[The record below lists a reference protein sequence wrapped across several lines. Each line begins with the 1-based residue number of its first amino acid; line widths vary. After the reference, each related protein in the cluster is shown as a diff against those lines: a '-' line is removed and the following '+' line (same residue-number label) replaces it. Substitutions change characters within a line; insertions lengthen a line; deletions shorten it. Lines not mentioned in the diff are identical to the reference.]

1 MIDILG
7 YTPDEIVNRSAWNFF
22 SKDELPYA
30 QEFHRKRVVMDTAAV
45 LAYCN
50 VLAKDG
56 SWITCECCFTIVY
69 DVMIVCTSI
78 YQRGGK
84 SESKLLKKAGTTVT
98 TLTPLLDRA
107 LAAPIVRR
115 IFSSSPKDPRYHMLS
130 HISSKFSQ
138 PVKPVEHE
146 PRAALFLNR
155 FTRTL
160 TIMYATSALEEVIG
174 IPASVMRGRS
184 FYYCIAENCLQD
196 SINCL
201 ENAKGND
208 SIAYLRFWFRDPRAD
223 DPTPAPDN
231 DSDDEMTTEM
241 SEDTSEGGV
250 QLNSSHGASSS
261 SRSNVSTGMGS
272 AVDSSDNMD
281 VDQVDGGAGDPN
293 SRTSSGDSGNENESH
308 EAIFGDSRESRSS
321 ASSLPSS
328 PGTPRSTPAR
338 ATNDPIELEAVI
350 SCASDG
356 LVVCLRKA
364 RPMIPHPTHRP
375 SQPTHPNGVFAAPW
389 ATQPIL
395 PPLEARPRAGF
406 ASGFA
411 PSLGPM
417 AARHDSAS
425 PPRAHGPDSQDF
437 MSVIR
442 EQAVFAWALTGIN
455 GSLADHAKG
464 KPASYSVPSDGF
476 SVWANDASQ
485 HNGNTEI
492 RRDNG
497 PSPSDERRAA
507 SQMFGDPGL
516 GRNGNNGVGN
526 GSSFMR

>member
-1 MIDILG
+1 
-7 YTPDEIVNRSAWNFF
+7 
-22 SKDELPYA
+22 
-30 QEFHRKRVVMDTAAV
+30 
-45 LAYCN
+45 
-50 VLAKDG
+50 
-56 SWITCECCFTIVY
+56 
-69 DVMIVCTSI
+69 
-78 YQRGGK
+78 
-84 SESKLLKKAGTTVT
+84 
-98 TLTPLLDRA
+98 
-107 LAAPIVRR
+107 
-115 IFSSSPKDPRYHMLS
+115 MLS

-138 PVKPVEHE
+138 PVKPKEHE

-174 IPASVMRGRS
+174 VPASVMRGRS

-208 SIAYLRFWFRDPRAD
+208 SIAYLRFWFRDPRSD
-223 DPTPAPDN
+223 DPAPAPDN

-250 QLNSSHGASSS
+250 QLQSQS
-261 SRSNVSTGMGS
+261 SRSDASAAMES
-272 AVDSSDNMD
+272 AVESGDSMD
-281 VDQVDGGAGDPN
+281 VDQMGGAAEDPN
-293 SRTSSGDSGNENESH
+293 SRTSSGDSGNENETH

-328 PGTPRSTPAR
+328 PGTPRNTPSR
-338 ATNDPIELEAVI
+338 APNDPIELEAVI

-411 PSLGPM
+411 PALGPQ

-425 PPRAHGPDSQDF
+425 PPRVHGPDSHDF

-464 KPASYSVPSDGF
+464 KPRGHSVPSDGYA
-476 SVWANDASQ
+476 VWANDASQ
-485 HNGNTEI
+485 HAETPEA
-492 RRDNG
+492 RQDSG
-497 PSPSDERRAA
+497 PSAGDERRAA

-516 GRNGNNGVGN
+516 GRNNNGGGA
-526 GSSFMR
+526 GSGSFMK

>member
-1 MIDILG
+1 
-7 YTPDEIVNRSAWNFF
+7 
-22 SKDELPYA
+22 
-30 QEFHRKRVVMDTAAV
+30 
-45 LAYCN
+45 
-50 VLAKDG
+50 
-56 SWITCECCFTIVY
+56 
-69 DVMIVCTSI
+69 
-78 YQRGGK
+78 
-84 SESKLLKKAGTTVT
+84 
-98 TLTPLLDRA
+98 
-107 LAAPIVRR
+107 
-115 IFSSSPKDPRYHMLS
+115 MLS
-130 HISSKFSQ
+130 HISHKFTQ
-138 PVKPVEHE
+138 PVKPVQHE

-223 DPTPAPDN
+223 DPAPALDN

-250 QLNSSHGASSS
+250 QLQSHGASSS
-261 SRSNVSTGMGS
+261 ARSNASAAFGS
-272 AVDSSDNMD
+272 AVESSDSME
-281 VDQVDGGAGDPN
+281 VDDMVGAAEDPN
-293 SRTSSGDSGNENESH
+293 SRTSSGDSGNEIDTH
-308 EAIFGDSRESRSS
+308 EAIFGESRESRSS
-321 ASSLPSS
+321 ASSVPSS
-328 PGTPRSTPAR
+328 PVTPRRAPAR

-364 RPMIPHPTHRP
+364 RPMVPHPTQRP
-375 SQPTHPNGVFAAPW
+375 SQPAHPNGVFAAPW
-389 ATQPIL
+389 ATQPVL
-395 PPLEARPRAGF
+395 PPLDARPRAGF

-425 PPRAHGPDSQDF
+425 PPRVHGPDSQDF

-455 GSLADHAKG
+455 GSLAEHAKG
-464 KPASYSVPSDGF
+464 KPTGSSAPSDGF
-476 SVWANDASQ
+476 SVWANDAAQ
-485 HNGNTEI
+485 NTGSTESHH
-492 RRDNG
+492 DNG
-497 PSPSDERRAA
+497 RSHGDERRAA

-516 GRNGNNGVGN
+516 GRGGGN
-526 GSSFMR
+526 GFMR